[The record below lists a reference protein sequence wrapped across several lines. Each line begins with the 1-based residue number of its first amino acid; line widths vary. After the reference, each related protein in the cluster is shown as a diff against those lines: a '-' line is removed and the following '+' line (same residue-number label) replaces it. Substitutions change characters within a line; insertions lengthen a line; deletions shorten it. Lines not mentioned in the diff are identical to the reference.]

1 MRLSNGPLQIDGLS
15 RRVAAAVAERIGP
28 GWSIGI
34 RGSSLELDRENALS
48 LRFSGLDI
56 RNPQGALVVR
66 APLALVSLDL
76 WGLLRLNLQPR
87 SIEFRETQTTALVH
101 RDGSIAF
108 AASEANHPV
117 DIEPHTPPSVD
128 GVRGSVSPLSA
139 AIASIFGV
147 VLDSSG
153 VVGAL
158 DRARVTDAR
167 LRLIDEDGHER
178 AVFARVNGLFGR
190 DPVNGTR
197 NFELRLDGPHG
208 EWRFGGSLR
217 DGGASQERSGVITLD
232 DLPVT
237 DLLLLSGQ
245 SGLPLTTDLKVS
257 ARADVSLAAGRIKTM
272 SAKLHTGDGTFL
284 IEEKD
289 FNPVTVESLD
299 AALDWD
305 EAGRVMSLDRA
316 GLSRRRQC
324 RAPDGHVDGEA
335 RRRRPG
341 LDRDPGEP
349 RRHPARRDAAG
360 RAGEDRRDGC
370 AALRP
375 GRRHRHRRAEPVRP
389 GGDGGDHRDDRH
401 HRRRWRPHAPH
412 RRP

>member
-1 MRLSNGPLQIDGLS
+1 MADETTPACRPRGKARRVGGVCLVSALALVLLLRAGVGLVALRLSNGPLQIDGLS

-28 GWSIGI
+28 GWSIGL

-56 RNPQGALVVR
+56 RNPQGDLVVR

-76 WGLLRLNLQPR
+76 WSLLRLNLQPR
-87 SIEFRETQTTALVH
+87 SIEFRETQTTALLH

-117 DIEPHTPPSVD
+117 DVAPHTPPSVD
-128 GVRGSVSPLSA
+128 GVRCTVSPLSA

-147 VLDSSG
+147 VLDTGG

-208 EWRFGGSLR
+208 EWRFGGTLR
-217 DGGASQERSGVITLD
+217 DGADGQERSGVITLD

-237 DLLLLSGQ
+237 DL
-245 SGLPLTTDLKVS
+245 
-257 ARADVSLAAGRIKTM
+257 RASPA
-272 SAKLHTGDGTFL
+272 
-284 IEEKD
+284 
-289 FNPVTVESLD
+289 
-299 AALDWD
+299 
-305 EAGRVMSLDRA
+305 
-316 GLSRRRQC
+316 C
-324 RAPDGHVDGEA
+324 R
-335 RRRRPG
+335 
-341 LDRDPGEP
+341 
-349 RRHPARRDAAG
+349 
-360 RAGEDRRDGC
+360 
-370 AALRP
+370 
-375 GRRHRHRRAEPVRP
+375 
-389 GGDGGDHRDDRH
+389 
-401 HRRRWRPHAPH
+401 
-412 RRP
+412 

>member
-1 MRLSNGPLQIDGLS
+1 MADETTLAGKPRGTARRWGGFCLVGALTLVLLVGGGIGLAALRLSNGPLQIDALS

-28 GWSIGI
+28 GWSIAI

-56 RNPQGALVVR
+56 RNPQGDLVVR
-66 APLALVSLDL
+66 APLAVVSLDP
-76 WGLLRLNLQPR
+76 WGLLHLNLQPR

-128 GVRGSVSPLSA
+128 DARGKVSPISA
-139 AIASIFGV
+139 TLASIFGV

-153 VVGAL
+153 IVGAL
-158 DRARVTDAR
+158 DRARLTDAR
-167 LRLIDEDGHER
+167 LRLIDDDGRER

-217 DGGASQERSGVITLD
+217 EGGEPQDGKTRDGKTQDGKTQDGTPQARSGVITLD
-232 DLPVT
+232 DLPVP
-237 DLLLLSGQ
+237 DLLLLTGQ
-245 SGLPLTTDLKVS
+245 SSLPLTTDLKLS
-257 ARADVSLAAGRIKTM
+257 ARADVSLTAGRITSM
-272 SAKLHTGDGTFL
+272 NAKVHTGDGTFL

-289 FNPVTVESLD
+289 FNPVTVAPVVAGPTVTALPLLARTMYLLTGAPPSLAD
-299 AALDWD
+299 F
-305 EAGRVMSLDRA
+305 V
-316 GLSRRRQC
+316 Q
-324 RAPDGHVDGEA
+324 
-335 RRRRPG
+335 
-341 LDRDPGEP
+341 
-349 RRHPARRDAAG
+349 
-360 RAGEDRRDGC
+360 
-370 AALRP
+370 
-375 GRRHRHRRAEPVRP
+375 
-389 GGDGGDHRDDRH
+389 
-401 HRRRWRPHAPH
+401 
-412 RRP
+412 